1 MNTYKITFTRK
12 NGTVGTDTFIAATGA
27 QARRDF
33 HEVYRH
39 GIEDITNGAIML
51 VVEKI
56 STTESYNR
64 R

>member
-39 GIEDITNGAIML
+39 GIHRHGRGLHSGQEQPNHGRL
-51 VVEKI
+51 
-56 STTESYNR
+56 
-64 R
+64 